1 MHRVHW
7 GDEAQEAEAGSMGG
21 RGWEEGGVACAV
33 IFSHKLLIPEQPK
46 LEKKDDLVVLLC

>member
-21 RGWEEGGVACAV
+21 GGRGGVACAV

-46 LEKKDDLVVLLC
+46 LEKEDDLVVLLC

>member
-21 RGWEEGGVACAV
+21 GGRGGVACAV